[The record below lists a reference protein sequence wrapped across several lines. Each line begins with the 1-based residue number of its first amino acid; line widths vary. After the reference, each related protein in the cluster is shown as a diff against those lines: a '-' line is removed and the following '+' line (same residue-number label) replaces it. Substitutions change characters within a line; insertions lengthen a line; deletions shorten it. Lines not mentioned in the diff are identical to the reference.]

1 MDLIDNININ
11 ISLIDKSLKN
21 NKNNKINYINLE
33 NTIKKER
40 NSISLYNFSCDNNI
54 KICKKI
60 KEINDFTRNYD
71 IIIDYNPI
79 KIGNMS
85 ERVLD
90 HYDIIPTN
98 DAKYVLLQ
106 YNGLDSISFNTFL
119 FNLPNPKLFIFHIID
134 SYSVLLNSLN
144 KLNQNG
150 VCFFNLS
157 IKNIIFDR
165 NYKPLLKNFESSI
178 LIESLNDE
186 YISNIIESL
195 EDYTHKPL
203 EIHVIFYLIKNN
215 ENTLSHSSIEVIC
228 ENFVKNMSILS
239 LFSQQYKNTYY
250 NTCVECLK
258 KYINKP
264 KIDIIKNIINI
275 IKNNS
280 SIFDN
285 YSISVLYLHII
296 GNLIKVFSL
305 KESFMTQIINSLT
318 KNIHPDPLK
327 RETTKNSIVF
337 FERIFNDYNDWSFI
351 NKIPLNKMEL
361 LYKTLKLT

>member
-1 MDLIDNININ
+1 MDINID
-11 ISLIDKSLKN
+11 LIDKSLKI
-21 NKNNKINYINLE
+21 NKNNKMNYINLE
-33 NTIKKER
+33 NTKKRER
-40 NSISLYNFSCDNNI
+40 TSINLYNFSCVNNI
-54 KICKKI
+54 EICNRI
-60 KEINDFTRNYD
+60 KEINDFARNYD

-79 KIGNMS
+79 KIGNI
-85 ERVLD
+85 VLD

-106 YNGLDSISFNTFL
+106 YNSIDSISFNTFL
-119 FNLPNPKLFIFHIID
+119 FNLPNPKLFIYYIID
-134 SYSVLLNSLN
+134 SYSFLLNSLN

-150 VCFFNLS
+150 VCFFNLY

-178 LIESLNDE
+178 LIESLNNE

-195 EDYTHKPL
+195 EDYTCKPL

-250 NTCVECLK
+250 NTSVECLK

-264 KIDIIKNIINI
+264 KIDIINDIINLI
-275 IKNNS
+275 INNS

-285 YSISVLYLHII
+285 YGISILYLHII

-305 KESFMTQIINSLT
+305 KENFMNKLIITLT
-318 KNIHPDPLK
+318 KNIHPDPTK
-327 RETTKNSIVF
+327 RETIQSSIEI
-337 FERIFNDYNDWSFI
+337 FEELLNNNDWSFI
-351 NKIPLNKMEL
+351 NKIPLNKMDS
-361 LYKTLKLT
+361 LYKTLKL